1 MVIFPD
7 LSDGMVEQ
15 VQVADEIT
23 VTLRAA
29 SQTAA
34 CPCCG
39 TVAQRVQS
47 RYTRHLHDLPSSD
60 RAIHLLVEVR
70 RFFCPK
76 KTCRRKIFAE
86 RFPLLAL
93 PHAQRTIRLQQTLR
107 MLGFALGGQAGAR
120 VSKQLHLNASRD
132 TILRLVR
139 HSDLPAP
146 EPPRVV
152 GVDEWAWKR
161 GLRYG
166 TLLCDLE
173 RRMPLDVLPDRS
185 VETVAAWFKGHP
197 SIEVIS
203 RDRSAEFAAAA
214 SQGAPQAIQVADRW
228 HLGKNLAETLS
239 TVLARCRADWIRA
252 SRANMHQEEP
262 LRERPHERSFY
273 RSRREEQAR
282 LARKAERGQRYEQVL
297 TLQLQGLRTSDI
309 AMQVGMG
316 ERTVRD
322 WLAHGSYPEPKHR
335 RRRPSLV
342 DRYER
347 EVLKRWE
354 QGDHNGASL
363 YRELRAQGY
372 RGSQKA
378 LYRYLARLRS
388 PRQRLLTP
396 NKKQLPAGPLE
407 RLSTGRST
415 WLFLRKSV
423 DLSKEEQEVLLQ
435 IRQASPEIEA
445 TYQLVQTFLQ
455 MLRERTGQH
464 LETWLKAAETSH
476 LPEFASFAAGV
487 RQDQAAILAGLTL
500 PWSSGQTEGQITR
513 LKLLKRSMYGRAK
526 FDLLRLR
533 VLHRAEDSP
542 KVDKTTR
549 NVHRRQQ
556 DPTTVPRSREQT
568 VNFKHTTPLIS
579 EVA

>member
-1 MVIFPD
+1 M
-7 LSDGMVEQ
+7 
-15 VQVADEIT
+15 
-23 VTLRAA
+23 
-29 SQTAA
+29 
-34 CPCCG
+34 
-39 TVAQRVQS
+39 
-47 RYTRHLHDLPSSD
+47 
-60 RAIHLLVEVR
+60 LVEVR

-76 KTCRRKIFAE
+76 KTCQRKIFAE
-86 RFPLLAL
+86 RFPFLAL
-93 PHAQRTIRLQQTLR
+93 PHAQRTIRLQQTLQ

-120 VSKQLHLNASRD
+120 VSKQLHLKASRD

-139 HSDLPAP
+139 QRDLPAP

-161 GLRYG
+161 RLRYG

-173 RRMPLDVLPDRS
+173 RRIPLDILPDRR
-185 VETVAAWFKGHP
+185 VETVAAWFKRHP

-228 HLGKNLAETLS
+228 HLGKNLSETL
-239 TVLARCRADWIRA
+239 TAVLARCQAEQR
-252 SRANMHQEEP
+252 RANRANGHQEEP
-262 LRERPHERSFY
+262 LREPSQERSAY

-282 LARKAERGQRYEQVL
+282 LARKAEREQRYELVR
-297 TLQLQGLRTSDI
+297 TLHLQGLKTSDI
-309 AMQVGMG
+309 AKHVGMG

-322 WLAHGSYPEPKHR
+322 WLAHGSYPEPKRR

-354 QGDHNGASL
+354 QGNHNGASL

-378 LYRYLARLRS
+378 LYRYLARLRA
-388 PRQRLLTP
+388 PRQRSLMLE
-396 NKKQLPAGPLE
+396 KEQVPAGPLE
-407 RLSTGRST
+407 RLSAGRIT
-415 WLFLRKSV
+415 RLFLRKSV
-423 DLSKEEQEVLLQ
+423 DLSQEEQEELFQ

-445 TYQLVQTFLQ
+445 AYQLVQTVLQ

-476 LPEFASFAAGV
+476 IPEFESFAAGV
-487 RQDQAAILAGLTL
+487 RQDQNAILAGLTL

-533 VLHRAEDSP
+533 VLHRAEDNP

-549 NVHRRQQ
+549 KVHHRQQ
-556 DPTTVPRSREQT
+556 DPATVPRSGEKT
-568 VNFKHTTPLIS
+568 VNSQHTTAVIS